1 MPQLR
6 LATFPEDMEDM
17 AVMAVAME
25 DTVVMVM
32 ERGLLRLKLSPDT
45 FPEDMEDMVVMAA
58 AMEDMEVMVMERGPL
73 MLRP

>member
-25 DTVVMVM
+25 DMV
-32 ERGLLRLKLSPDT
+32 
-45 FPEDMEDMVVMAA
+45 
-58 AMEDMEVMVMERGPL
+58 VMVMERGPL
-73 MLRP
+73 MLKL